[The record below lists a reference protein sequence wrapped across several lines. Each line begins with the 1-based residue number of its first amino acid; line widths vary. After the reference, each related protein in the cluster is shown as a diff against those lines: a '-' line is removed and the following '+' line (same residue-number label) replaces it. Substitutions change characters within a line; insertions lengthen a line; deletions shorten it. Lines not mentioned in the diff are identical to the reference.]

1 MQLKYFR
8 EFDFVNWVDFEDQSL
23 TLMEGYYFQTWVPV
37 ENQLWKID
45 IWLITPEYD
54 KSVETTEHFK
64 KLLAETDESKKI
76 AILEIKDAMKQGKKY
91 IKNVDGK
98 MIYEAVL
105 ENDISSLEGFEEFL
119 RVSQKIVKSHGK

>member
-1 MQLKYFR
+1 
-8 EFDFVNWVDFEDQSL
+8 
-23 TLMEGYYFQTWVPV
+23 
-37 ENQLWKID
+37 
-45 IWLITPEYD
+45 
-54 KSVETTEHFK
+54 
-64 KLLAETDESKKI
+64 
-76 AILEIKDAMKQGKKY
+76 MKQGKKY